1 MLRLLRKGIF
11 LCGVLLA
18 AAIALKCF
26 FPEFGREV
34 GHWISGE
41 EDNRISQAVSRMVSS
56 LADGDGI
63 GNAVEV
69 FCENIGNSSKN

>member
-1 MLRLLRKGIF
+1 MLRLVRKGIL
-11 LCGVLLA
+11 LCAALLA
-18 AAIALKCF
+18 TAVVLKCVY
-26 FPEFGREV
+26 PEVGREV

-41 EDNRISQAVSRMVSS
+41 EDSRISRAVSRMVSS

-69 FCENIGNSSKN
+69 FCENIRNST